1 MRSSVHADRG
11 LVATSQPLAAQ
22 AGLFMLREGGNAVDA
37 ALAAAI
43 TLTVVEPTSNG
54 LGSDAFALVSQGGRL
69 WGLNG
74 SGALPEASLLPGL
87 GSPWPESGWT
97 PVMVPGAP
105 RAWAD
110 LHERMGRLPFRQ
122 LFAPAIAYARDGF
135 PLSPV
140 VARFWRKAAERF
152 RDPAFADW
160 QRTFLPAGFVPRA
173 GALWRSPE
181 LASTLER
188 IAESRGED
196 FYTGTIAAAIDRA
209 AQGAGGALRASDLA
223 AHRSLWVDPLS
234 VPYHGCEV
242 YELPPNSQ
250 GIVALEALGI
260 LSMRVPA
267 DPGEVMHESI
277 EAIKRSFAEALA
289 RIGDPGDSPAIT
301 ALLDPEHL
309 REQAAAI
316 RDSAHPFVPEA
327 PYLGGTVFLAT
338 ADRSGFMVSFIQ
350 SNYMGFG
357 SGIVVPGTGIALS
370 NRALCFSRKEGHP
383 NRAGGG
389 RRSYHTLMPGF
400 LMREG
405 QPWGPFGVMGGFM
418 QPQGHLQLVQRLV
431 DHGDLP
437 QAAVDRPRWRWDG
450 GVRVAVEPDFP
461 EAAVDE
467 LARHG
472 HAVVRSESTD
482 GFGRAQVILRTA
494 EGGFVA
500 GSDSRADGCAA
511 GW

>member
-1 MRSSVHADRG
+1 MRSSIHAERG
-11 LVATSQPLAAQ
+11 IVATSQPLAAQ
-22 AGLFMLREGGNAVDA
+22 AGLSMLRAGGNAVDA
-37 ALAAAI
+37 ALASAI

-54 LGSDAFALVSQGGRL
+54 LGSDAFALVFDGKRL

-74 SGALPEASLLPGL
+74 SGALPEASPLPGMK
-87 GSPWPESGWT
+87 SPWPESGWC

-110 LHERMGRLPFRQ
+110 LHERFGRLPFRQ
-122 LFAPAIAYARDGF
+122 LFEPAVGYARDGF

-140 VARFWRKAAERF
+140 VARFWHKAAGRF
-152 RDPAFADW
+152 KDPAFSDW
-160 QRTFLPAGFVPRA
+160 QKTFLPAGFVPRP
-173 GALWRSPE
+173 GAVWRCPE

-196 FYTGTIAAAIDRA
+196 FYTGSIAERIDHAAKT
-209 AQGAGGALRASDLA
+209 AGGALRASDLA

-234 VPYHGCEV
+234 VPYHGCEIC
-242 YELPPNSQ
+242 ELPPNSQ

-260 LSMRVPA
+260 LSTRSPQ
-267 DPGEVMHESI
+267 DPGQVLHESI
-277 EAIKRSFAEALA
+277 EALKCAFAEALGQV
-289 RIGDPGDSPAIT
+289 GDPRDCPSVTGLIDPA
-301 ALLDPEHL
+301 HL
-309 REQAAAI
+309 REQAAGIQGRA
-316 RDSAHPFVPEA
+316 RPFVPDA
-327 PYLGGTVFLAT
+327 PYLGGTVLLAA

-357 SGIVVPGTGIALS
+357 SGVVVPGTGIALS
-370 NRALCFSRKEGHP
+370 NRALCFSRKDGHP
-383 NRAGGG
+383 NRVGGG

-400 LMREG
+400 LMRDG
-405 QPWGPFGVMGGFM
+405 QPWGPFGVTGGFM
-418 QPQGHLQLVQRLV
+418 QPQGHLQLVQWLV
-431 DHGDLP
+431 DWGDLP

-461 EAAVDE
+461 EATLHE
-467 LARHG
+467 LVRRG
-472 HAVVRSESTD
+472 HDVVRAESTD
-482 GFGRAQVILRTA
+482 GFGRAQVILRKA

-500 GSDSRADGCAA
+500 GSDSRADGQAA